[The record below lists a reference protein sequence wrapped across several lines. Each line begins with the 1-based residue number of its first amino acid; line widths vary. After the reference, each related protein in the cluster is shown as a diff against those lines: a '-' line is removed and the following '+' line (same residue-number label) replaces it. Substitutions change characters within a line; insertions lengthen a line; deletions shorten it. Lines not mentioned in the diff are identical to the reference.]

1 MTIYDL
7 LIKKNIRLLTV
18 YIIVKKINKWRVILL
33 VQSFGC
39 VCAIVACVFE
49 TGTALY
55 TAWDV
60 FYQWDG
66 QTCRL
71 MTRFVPSCSSWKSEI
86 HSERHIWEFK
96 LLELSMLMFSSLR
109 DTKTTKNCLFLLLAI
124 RLLWTWGSLKS

>member
-1 MTIYDL
+1 MTYWLKKYQITNRIYYSQKDKQVACDFTCS
-7 LIKKNIRLLTV
+7 IFWV
-18 YIIVKKINKWRVILL
+18 
-33 VQSFGC
+33 C